1 MKTAL
6 LICLIALAHIAAQA
20 QGPRGKEFGFGIV
33 LGEPTGATVKYWTNK
48 QNALIGSIG
57 GTAFGSL
64 RIQGD
69 YVWHFN
75 AFSSDI
81 VKLYIGPGL
90 GVGFGSG
97 GFGLFYKKGRESW
110 YYREDGSAV
119 ILGRMVL
126 GANIIPR
133 RSPLEIFVELAP
145 VIGFVP
151 AVGFGVEAA
160 VGLRFYP

>member
-1 MKTAL
+1 MKTILLACLAL
-6 LICLIALAHIAAQA
+6 MCCASLSA
-20 QGPRGKEFGFGIV
+20 QGPRGKDFGFGII
-33 LGEPTGATVKYWTNK
+33 LGEPTGATLKYWTSK
-48 QNALIGSIG
+48 ENALIGSIG
-57 GTAFGSL
+57 GGGYGAL
-64 RIQGD
+64 RVHVD

-75 AFSSDI
+75 AFSSDV

-90 GVGFGSG
+90 GFGFGEG
-97 GFGLFYKKGRESW
+97 GWGLFYKKDREHW

-119 ILGRMVL
+119 IFGRMAF

-145 VIGFVP
+145 VIGFRP
-151 AVGFGVEAA
+151 LVGVGLDAA